1 MKGRILLLSLSL
13 VFLSGCVREE
23 SPLWYMTKTSS
34 EVNSHFKDVCLSY
47 GYKSNTPELN
57 RCIREERQSSSSK
70 SSARLYQAGQAMERA
85 GTPMM
90 YRNQNTGDKCR
101 YNPAAGRSQICLRQG
116 AFGCAAFG
124 RSC

>member
-23 SPLWYMTKTSS
+23 SPIWYMTKSS
-34 EVNSHFKDVCLSY
+34 KEITKHFKDICLGY

-57 RCIREERQSSSSK
+57 RCVREERKSSSTASNN
-70 SSARLYQAGQAMERA
+70 RLMQAGQAMERA

-90 YRNQNTGDKCR
+90 YRNQDTNDKCR
-101 YNPAAGRSQICLRQG
+101 YNPITQRSQICLRQG
-116 AFGCAAFG
+116 AFGCATFG
-124 RSC
+124 RNC